1 MIFRRYGTTYQSV
14 DMDFSAEALN
24 EIGFRRNRE
33 TSIPV
38 DDFESRY
45 EHVETVELTAESQ
58 GVVQND
64 TEQVLLD
71 RLAEKVRERLDALE
85 EGGILVVENE
95 NGRDYP
101 KTRQETKNVVE
112 RGANTLHFAYSMAPP
127 LRVASYRPKS

>member
-24 EIGFRRNRE
+24 EVGFRRNRE

-38 DDFESRY
+38 EDFESRY
-45 EHVETVELTAESQ
+45 EHIETVELVSESQ
-58 GVVQND
+58 GAVQND

-71 RLAEKVRERLDALE
+71 RLAEKVREQLARLED
-85 EGGILVVENE
+85 GGILVVENE

-101 KTRQETKNVVE
+101 RTHQETKNVIE
-112 RGANTLHFAYSMAPP
+112 RGANQLHFEYTIDPP
-127 LRVASYRPKS
+127 LRVALYRLNG